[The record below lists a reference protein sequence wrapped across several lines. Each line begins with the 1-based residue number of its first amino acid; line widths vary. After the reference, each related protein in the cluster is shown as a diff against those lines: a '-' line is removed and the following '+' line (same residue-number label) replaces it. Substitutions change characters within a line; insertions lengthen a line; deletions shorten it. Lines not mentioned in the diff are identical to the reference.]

1 MQSLKRFFR
10 SFFLLKIAL
19 RSVQQRGLASLLTAF
34 SMALGIMLVV
44 AVLAI
49 HGVIYQSFHTNTF
62 LGYNII
68 VGAKGGKLQLTLNS
82 VYYLSQPVENIPYD
96 YYLEF
101 KDPQTRERDYQFSLA
116 HYTAELQRSVEQFSY
131 CSAVTAGGSSA
142 ASLHL
147 AASLAFDN
155 VRQSDNK
162 AAKPGRFGLVTELAI
177 PLCLGDYY
185 GRFRVVGTTSEM
197 FDKLSFGADGKRK
210 YKFDKGRNFQR
221 WNAQHGYFEAVVGAA
236 VADEKQMKLDDQFS
250 PAHGDPDGHG
260 HDRKFT
266 VVGILDRTG
275 TPNDRAV
282 FVNIEGFYLM
292 TDHAKPIA
300 VDDEEETSVERKTCF
315 WAAIAVSTIAPTTT
329 STVSLSSAAC
339 CLTGSFLDAVEAG
352 EVEPVEVAWVDD
364 QDLLQPLPIEQREVT
379 AILVRTVDPIV
390 AVRIPTLINEGAVA
404 QAVLPTSEIYS
415 LFETIVQPILRV
427 LVLLTGMICVVS
439 GVSILVSIYN
449 SMSDRRHEIAVM
461 RALGARRGTVLVI
474 VLWESILLSMG
485 GGLMGWCMGHGL
497 VALASSRIEAQ
508 TGVAVGFFDLAPTVN
523 LLEMIGVE
531 SPFDWLQQWLMISPG
546 LLLIPFLISLA
557 IVVGLIP
564 GLAAYRTDVA
574 KSLGK

>member
-1 MQSLKRFFR
+1 MQFVKRFFR
-10 SFFLLKIAL
+10 SFFLLKVAL
-19 RSVQQRGLASLLTAF
+19 RSVQQRSLASLLTAF

-49 HGVIYQSFHTNTF
+49 HGVIYQSFRTNAS

-68 VGAKGGKLQLTLNS
+68 VGAKGGKLQLTLNT

-101 KDPQTRERDYQFSLA
+101 KNQQVREHDYQFSLA
-116 HYTAELQRSVEQFSY
+116 HYSAELRRSGEQLAHCSLATMVGS
-131 CSAVTAGGSSA
+131 SAVTSQYV
-142 ASLHL
+142 SLL
-147 AASLAFDN
+147 ALET
-155 VRQSDNK
+155 VQQSRSK
-162 AAKPGRFGLVTELAI
+162 AAQSGRFGLFTELAI

-185 GRFRVVGTTSEM
+185 GRFRVVGTSPEM
-197 FDKLSFGADGKRK
+197 FDKLSFGPEGKRQ
-210 YKFDKGRNFQR
+210 YEFSQGRNFQT
-221 WNAQHGYFEAVVGAA
+221 WNSQHGYFEAVVGAT
-236 VADEKQMKLDDQFS
+236 VAEEKQLAIGDQFS

-266 VVGILDRTG
+266 VVGILKRTG
-275 TPNDRAV
+275 TPNDRAL

-292 TDHAKPIA
+292 TDHAKPI
-300 VDDEEETSVERKTCF
+300 DSEEEETGDDGE
-315 WAAIAVSTIAPTTT
+315 
-329 STVSLSSAAC
+329 
-339 CLTGSFLDAVEAG
+339 GSEEEAVEEAAE
-352 EVEPVEVAWVDD
+352 EVEPAEIADIQE

-379 AILVRTVDPIV
+379 AILIRTVNPIY
-390 AVRIPTLINEGAVA
+390 AVMMPNSINEGAVA

-415 LFETIVQPILRV
+415 LFDTIVQPILRV
-427 LVLLTGMICVVS
+427 LMLLTGMICVVS

-474 VLWESILLSMG
+474 VLWESIVLSAG
-485 GGLMGWCMGHGL
+485 GGLLGWCMGHVL
-497 VALASSRIEAQ
+497 VAFASPKIEAQ
-508 TGVAVGFFDLAPTVN
+508 TGVAMGFFDLAPAIN
-523 LLEMIGVE
+523 LFEIFGTQ
-531 SPFDWLQQWLMISPG
+531 SSAQWLQQWLMISPE
-546 LLLIPFLISLA
+546 LLLIPLLILLA
-557 IVVGLIP
+557 ILVGVIP